1 MPRTLP
7 PRVRKLREKRELVVQ
22 ELRSLDR
29 EITQTERAL
38 GVTSRRRPAAVY
50 RRPNARRMND
60 ITVKD
65 AVVQLLRQKRKPMHY
80 QDITHALLKEGRY
93 RTKSKNFLS
102 TVAITIMRDKRLKRV
117 EPGVYALRSR
127 A

>member
-7 PRVRKLREKRELVVQ
+7 PRVKQLRRKRERVVG

-29 EITQTERAL
+29 EISQIERAL
-38 GVTSRRRPAAVY
+38 GVTSRRRSPATY
-50 RRPNARRMND
+50 RRPNARRLND
-60 ITVKD
+60 VTVKE
-65 AVVQLLRQKRKPMHY
+65 AVVELLRQKRKPMHY
-80 QDITHALLKEGRY
+80 QDITNALLEEGRY

-117 EPGVYALRSR
+117 EPGVYALKRR
-127 A
+127 R